1 MYLWPGRKEEVSVLN
16 CSSAELQVGIQTTVT
31 QSHHVPSAFQREDP
45 AILFANIEPFS
56 KGVPQQKKT
65 KYPTTRGMYTFHQ
78 KHIITQ
84 LHADWQKRQVRVIRH
99 LQLQFTCE
107 VREPR
112 CNHPRLKAMEW
123 PKWGW
128 RRPGN
133 LKSTCHMI
141 FTQPSD
147 IVCLCMQFWIWRGRA
162 LQVERPLGM
171 P

>member
-1 MYLWPGRKEEVSVLN
+1 MYLWPGRKEEVPVLN

-45 AILFANIEPFS
+45 PILFANIEPFS
-56 KGVPQQKKT
+56 KGVPQQKKLS
-65 KYPTTRGMYTFHQ
+65 
-78 KHIITQ
+78 I
-84 LHADWQKRQVRVIRH
+84 
-99 LQLQFTCE
+99 QLQEECIPFTRSISLPSCMQTDRSGRSGSS
-107 VREPR
+107 VIFS
-112 CNHPRLKAMEW
+112 CNSRVKSESHAATTLASKPWSGQSEAEGGQGIL
-123 PKWGW
+123 
-128 RRPGN
+128 
-133 LKSTCHMI
+133 STCHMI